1 MADNYLITGYW
12 GEPHITAENDRGI
25 NAAIFGKGRYVL
37 PVGEQFKAEYIGSNT
52 IRIYDGKLINN
63 GAAAGIPAGEYIDLP
78 IANASQGKKRNDF
91 IAFQYEKDA
100 STLVESGKFVVLQG
114 NETSGTASDP
124 ILKQQDLLSNEATL
138 DQYALY
144 RVSVSGT
151 AIATPAKVFTI
162 KSLATTKNV
171 EDGIA
176 NHNHDSKY
184 AALNHNHD
192 SKYASSTKVASLES
206 VQGTHTEFISSL
218 FEEVSTN
225 TQDKVT
231 AVGTMGGWN
240 YRAWASGTIECWGCV
255 NAVVTSNS
263 INDDLFSMI
272 VCRLDLLSDVK
283 EVSGV
288 TFTSKETALFSAYAR
303 PNILPSAH
311 AITIGLKGLTTE
323 TSAFT
328 KDSQVSVNV
337 HLFGKYQ

>member
-12 GEPHITAENDRGI
+12 GESHITPENDRGI

-37 PVGEQFKAEYIGSNT
+37 PVGEQFRAEYIGNNT
-52 IRIYDGKLINN
+52 IRMYDGKLINN

-78 IANASQGKKRNDF
+78 IANAGQGKKRNDF
-91 IAFQYEKDA
+91 IAFQYAKDGA
-100 STLVESGKFVVLQG
+100 TLKESGQFVVLQG
-114 NETSGTASDP
+114 TETSGTASDP

-151 AIATPAKVFTI
+151 AIVAPVKVFTI
-162 KSLATTKNV
+162 KSIATTKNI

-206 VQGTHTEFISSL
+206 VQKTHTEFISGL
-218 FEEVSTN
+218 FEEVTTN
-225 TQDKVT
+225 TQDKVA
-231 AVGTMGGWN
+231 AVGTDGGWN
-240 YRAWASGTIECWGCV
+240 YRAWASGVIECWGSCE
-255 NAVVTSNS
+255 AVYYNTVGTIIVARLS
-263 INDDLFSMI
+263 IP
-272 VCRLDLLSDVK
+272 SDVNTVDSVIAISK
-283 EVSGV
+283 DIVLNVRYALTDIDANHSIAIGFEPITSEAAANYKAGSKIPVS
-288 TFTSKETALFSAYAR
+288 
-303 PNILPSAH
+303 
-311 AITIGLKGLTTE
+311 
-323 TSAFT
+323 
-328 KDSQVSVNV
+328 V